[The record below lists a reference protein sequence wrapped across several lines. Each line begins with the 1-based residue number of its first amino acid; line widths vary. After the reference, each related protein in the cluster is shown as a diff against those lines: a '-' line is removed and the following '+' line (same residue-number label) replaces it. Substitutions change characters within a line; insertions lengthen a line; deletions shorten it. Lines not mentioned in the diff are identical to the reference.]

1 MLQSA
6 HDCPRVHT
14 TAPICC
20 AVSHAPLFV
29 LFFPTCHTPFFVFR
43 CVSSAALLYE
53 TEARNQT
60 RSAFVRGGSGGSGG
74 SGGGSGSGS
83 GDSGSGDSGS
93 GDSVSGSGGSGS
105 GSGDSGSGG
114 SGSGGS
120 GSGGSGSGDSGSGDS
135 GGYVESGDAGA
146 TLELA
151 CETPVKVHLPGG
163 SVFADPRTLGS
174 GLHYKGPSHS
184 GAFAYVTA
192 TDGGSRAADAAAT
205 RAMSRHWVYTF
216 TYYASGGAA
225 TPQLG
230 SRRFFFDPDGW
241 PVLEQELSA
250 QWEGGCAAAQ
260 ARPYGSKSSSR
271 THCTHHAARGSHC
284 TGTVLHRTHPG
295 VSSNGAERDALHG
308 QIDVEGSAG
317 WRREQVDQCSVLG
330 QTGSDGGDRG
340 SGDSGSGDSGSGDS
354 GSGDSGYDGDDD
366 DVPWPDI
373 AASDVAGLWALYMS
387 TGGPNWPPDES
398 YGWSETAQHACS
410 NWSGVICDSNDRV
423 LGLDLTWRP
432 MLSGTLPFEIAALR
446 RLEELHISNTS
457 LSGTLPASIALLN
470 ASREW
475 VLSHN
480 RLSGT
485 INAPDEGVGDA
496 LPYLTRVLTND
507 NYFSGTIP
515 AGLGELSNLRELLAN
530 DNYFSGTLPAGL
542 GELSNLQELRFENN
556 PMSGTVPLSFAN
568 LKSLS
573 SCGLGEGMDLYCS
586 EFQSMAGACS
596 GYSCTPPP
604 PASPLGSS
612 GDSGDSDN
620 GSGDRGSGDSDSG
633 DSGSGD
639 SGSGDSGYDGD
650 DDDVPWPDIAASDV
664 AGLWA
669 LYMSTGGPNW
679 PPDESYGWS
688 ETAQHA
694 CSNWSGVICD
704 SNDRVLG
711 LDLTWRPMLSGT
723 LPFEIAALRRLEE
736 LHISNT
742 SLSGTLPASIALL
755 NASREWVLSHN
766 RLSGTINAPDEGV
779 GDALPYLTRVLTND
793 NYFSGTIPAGL
804 GELSNL
810 RELLANDNYFS
821 GTLPAGLGEL
831 SNLQELRFENNPMSG
846 TVPLSFANLKSLSS
860 CGLGEGMDL
869 YCSEFQ
875 SMAGACS
882 GYSCTPPPP
891 ASPLGSSGDSGD
903 NGSGDRGSGD
913 SGSGDSG
920 SGDSGSID
928 PVGVSAPLPRE
939 NLRGNCLGGC
949 RPLACAATPACR
961 ADTRTR
967 AAAGTLD
974 ACDPAYAARCR
985 SHALL
990 TATPWEPH
998 ELEGAAPLYVTRR
1011 GTELA
1016 QTSQETPTPAHAS
1029 CHASEHVSRITPS
1042 RGPLDGGTSVTVH
1055 GTGFGAPARCRFGS
1069 VERANLVVS
1078 SHEIVCTSPQLDEV
1092 YSSGTLSAFLSR
1104 PGGVEV
1110 LRRQASLSQVSHP
1123 FTTHWPHPIFQ
1134 TPFVTPHL
1142 PLPIC
1147 HTPFATLHSPHPI
1160 RYIPCVAPHVSHPI
1174 LTIHHRLFLLPNLT
1188 SSRFASRFL

>member
-1 MLQSA
+1 M
-6 HDCPRVHT
+6 
-14 TAPICC
+14 
-20 AVSHAPLFV
+20 
-29 LFFPTCHTPFFVFR
+29 
-43 CVSSAALLYE
+43 
-53 TEARNQT
+53 
-60 RSAFVRGGSGGSGG
+60 
-74 SGGGSGSGS
+74 
-83 GDSGSGDSGS
+83 
-93 GDSVSGSGGSGS
+93 
-105 GSGDSGSGG
+105 
-114 SGSGGS
+114 
-120 GSGGSGSGDSGSGDS
+120 
-135 GGYVESGDAGA
+135 
-146 TLELA
+146 
-151 CETPVKVHLPGG
+151 
-163 SVFADPRTLGS
+163 
-174 GLHYKGPSHS
+174 
-184 GAFAYVTA
+184 
-192 TDGGSRAADAAAT
+192 
-205 RAMSRHWVYTF
+205 
-216 TYYASGGAA
+216 
-225 TPQLG
+225 
-230 SRRFFFDPDGW
+230 
-241 PVLEQELSA
+241 
-250 QWEGGCAAAQ
+250 
-260 ARPYGSKSSSR
+260 
-271 THCTHHAARGSHC
+271 
-284 TGTVLHRTHPG
+284 
-295 VSSNGAERDALHG
+295 
-308 QIDVEGSAG
+308 
-317 WRREQVDQCSVLG
+317 
-330 QTGSDGGDRG
+330 
-340 SGDSGSGDSGSGDS
+340 
-354 GSGDSGYDGDDD
+354 
-366 DVPWPDI
+366 
-373 AASDVAGLWALYMS
+373 
-387 TGGPNWPPDES
+387 
-398 YGWSETAQHACS
+398 
-410 NWSGVICDSNDRV
+410 
-423 LGLDLTWRP
+423 
-432 MLSGTLPFEIAALR
+432 
-446 RLEELHISNTS
+446 
-457 LSGTLPASIALLN
+457 
-470 ASREW
+470 
-475 VLSHN
+475 LSHN

-530 DNYFSGTLPAGL
+530 DNYFSGTLPEGL

-556 PMSGTVPLSFAN
+556 PLSGTVP
-568 LKSLS
+568 
-573 SCGLGEGMDLYCS
+573 
-586 EFQSMAGACS
+586 
-596 GYSCTPPP
+596 
-604 PASPLGSS
+604 
-612 GDSGDSDN
+612 
-620 GSGDRGSGDSDSG
+620 
-633 DSGSGD
+633 
-639 SGSGDSGYDGD
+639 
-650 DDDVPWPDIAASDV
+650 V
-664 AGLWA
+664 
-669 LYMSTGGPNW
+669 
-679 PPDESYGWS
+679 
-688 ETAQHA
+688 
-694 CSNWSGVICD
+694 
-704 SNDRVLG
+704 
-711 LDLTWRPMLSGT
+711 
-723 LPFEIAALRRLEE
+723 
-736 LHISNT
+736 
-742 SLSGTLPASIALL
+742 
-755 NASREWVLSHN
+755 
-766 RLSGTINAPDEGV
+766 
-779 GDALPYLTRVLTND
+779 
-793 NYFSGTIPAGL
+793 
-804 GELSNL
+804 
-810 RELLANDNYFS
+810 
-821 GTLPAGLGEL
+821 
-831 SNLQELRFENNPMSG
+831 
-846 TVPLSFANLKSLSS
+846 SFANLKSLSS

-1188 SSRFASRFL
+1188 SSRFASRFR

>member
-105 GSGDSGSGG
+105 GSGD

-260 ARPYGSKSSSR
+260 ARPYGAKSSSR

-340 SGDSGSGDSGSGDS
+340 SGDSGSGDSG
-354 GSGDSGYDGDDD
+354 YDGDDD
-366 DVPWPDI
+366 DVHWPDI

-480 RLSGT
+480 RLSG
-485 INAPDEGVGDA
+485 
-496 LPYLTRVLTND
+496 
-507 NYFSGTIP
+507 S
-515 AGLGELSNLRELLAN
+515 
-530 DNYFSGTLPAGL
+530 
-542 GELSNLQELRFENN
+542 
-556 PMSGTVPLSFAN
+556 
-568 LKSLS
+568 
-573 SCGLGEGMDLYCS
+573 
-586 EFQSMAGACS
+586 
-596 GYSCTPPP
+596 
-604 PASPLGSS
+604 
-612 GDSGDSDN
+612 
-620 GSGDRGSGDSDSG
+620 
-633 DSGSGD
+633 
-639 SGSGDSGYDGD
+639 
-650 DDDVPWPDIAASDV
+650 
-664 AGLWA
+664 
-669 LYMSTGGPNW
+669 
-679 PPDESYGWS
+679 
-688 ETAQHA
+688 
-694 CSNWSGVICD
+694 
-704 SNDRVLG
+704 
-711 LDLTWRPMLSGT
+711 
-723 LPFEIAALRRLEE
+723 
-736 LHISNT
+736 
-742 SLSGTLPASIALL
+742 
-755 NASREWVLSHN
+755 
-766 RLSGTINAPDEGV
+766 INAPDEGV

-1188 SSRFASRFL
+1188 SSRFASRFR

>member
-260 ARPYGSKSSSR
+260 ARPYGAKSSSR

-354 GSGDSGYDGDDD
+354 GYDGDDD
-366 DVPWPDI
+366 DVHWPDI

-480 RLSGT
+480 RLSGS

-530 DNYFSGTLPAGL
+530 DNYFSGTLP
-542 GELSNLQELRFENN
+542 E
-556 PMSGTVPLSFAN
+556 
-568 LKSLS
+568 
-573 SCGLGEGMDLYCS
+573 
-586 EFQSMAGACS
+586 
-596 GYSCTPPP
+596 
-604 PASPLGSS
+604 
-612 GDSGDSDN
+612 
-620 GSGDRGSGDSDSG
+620 
-633 DSGSGD
+633 
-639 SGSGDSGYDGD
+639 
-650 DDDVPWPDIAASDV
+650 
-664 AGLWA
+664 
-669 LYMSTGGPNW
+669 
-679 PPDESYGWS
+679 
-688 ETAQHA
+688 
-694 CSNWSGVICD
+694 
-704 SNDRVLG
+704 
-711 LDLTWRPMLSGT
+711 
-723 LPFEIAALRRLEE
+723 
-736 LHISNT
+736 
-742 SLSGTLPASIALL
+742 
-755 NASREWVLSHN
+755 
-766 RLSGTINAPDEGV
+766 
-779 GDALPYLTRVLTND
+779 
-793 NYFSGTIPAGL
+793 
-804 GELSNL
+804 
-810 RELLANDNYFS
+810 
-821 GTLPAGLGEL
+821 GLGEL

-1188 SSRFASRFL
+1188 SSRFASRFR